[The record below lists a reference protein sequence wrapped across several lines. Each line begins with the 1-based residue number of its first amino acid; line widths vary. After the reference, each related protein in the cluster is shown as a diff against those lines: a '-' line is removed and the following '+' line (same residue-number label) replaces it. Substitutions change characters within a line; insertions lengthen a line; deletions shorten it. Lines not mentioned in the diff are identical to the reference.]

1 MFYIIEQ
8 GARIQTPIE
17 KLLRPEIVPQ
27 VQASTAVAKIDQ
39 HHAVNASKPS
49 FHKAYQQD
57 SQQKSQHA
65 QPAIFAHQI
74 MTSPAICL
82 KHNKTIDQAWSIFE
96 KNRFHHLPIINDAEQ
111 ICGIVSDRDLL
122 RYAVNNHH
130 DSQLG
135 RQLINRIMYKTVLTA
150 AAETEIRAIAEI
162 MTQRSLGALPIV
174 DQKQQVQ
181 GVVTRSD
188 LLRTLVNQANLELW
202 V

>member
-27 VQASTAVAKIDQ
+27 VQASSAVAKIDQ
-39 HHAVNASKPS
+39 HQPVNTSNPS
-49 FHKAYQQD
+49 FHKAYQQA
-57 SQQKSQHA
+57 SQQTQQHA

-82 KHNKTIDQAWSIFE
+82 KHNKTIDQAWAVFE
-96 KNRFHHLPIINDAEQ
+96 KHRFHHLPIVNNSEQ

-122 RYAVNNHH
+122 RYAVNHRH
-130 DSQLG
+130 DNKLG
-135 RQLINRIMYKTVLTA
+135 NLQIKTIMRNAVITA

-162 MTQRSLGALPIV
+162 MAQRSFGALPIV
-174 DQKQQVQ
+174 DPQQQVQ
-181 GVVTRSD
+181 GIVSRSD
-188 LLRTLVNQANLELW
+188 ILHTLVNQANLELW
-202 V
+202 A